1 MPLVLEGIGNDWV
14 VTRRTG
20 GKPELTTFK
29 TFDEFRLAITRL
41 MSKDKASSPTKP
53 HTVLPTAK
61 LPPPPVLEIPIDL
74 GTLPLGTDCRDCGA
88 CCGTQNMLKDVH
100 VKLDNDDFDLIPK
113 GLRGSLI
120 VTKED
125 GRYLKTKRNAD
136 GDNVCAA
143 LSGTIGD
150 RCKCGIY
157 SKRPMVCRLFEPGSP
172 ECLLARKARGM

>member
-14 VTRRTG
+14 VTRRPG

-29 TFDEFRLAITRL
+29 TFEEFRLAITRL
-41 MSKDKASSPTKP
+41 MSKDKALTVRPS
-53 HTVLPTAK
+53 TVLPTAT
-61 LPPPPVLEIPIDL
+61 PPSLPVLETPVHL
-74 GTLPLGTDCRDCGA
+74 GTLPPGTDCRDCGA

-113 GLRGSLI
+113 GLRGSL
-120 VTKED
+120 VVSKED
-125 GRYLKTKRNAD
+125 GKYLKTKRNSD
-136 GDNVCAA
+136 GDNVCVA